1 MNASMGRVVDCF
13 YPGLSFPSIS
23 TTGTECALDCKH
35 CSRRYLQGMIPATKP
50 DELLALAE
58 GLAGRGAEGFLLSG
72 GADPRGKVCLAGF
85 EDAIRQ
91 IKFDTGLKINAHI
104 GLASDVDIRTLIA
117 AGVDAFSVDLYGSKE
132 TISEVLGLP
141 FGPEDYFRVL
151 KTLVDE
157 GAPIVAPHICV
168 GIDGGRLKGEFA
180 ALERLGKFS
189 PDRLVLISLVP
200 TKGTA
205 YERVKPPAASDL
217 LAVVDKARAEMPDT
231 TLLLGCMRSR
241 LDRSWEAEAVRRG
254 VQGVVLP
261 SVATVETLRSEGY
274 RFRTRAHCC
283 ALM

>member
-1 MNASMGRVVDCF
+1 LITSMGRAVDCF

-35 CSRRYLQGMIPATKP
+35 CSRRYLQGMVPATSP

-72 GADPRGKVCLAGF
+72 GADPRGKVRLAGF

-91 IKFDTGLKINAHI
+91 IKSDTGLKINAHI
-104 GLASDVDIRTLIA
+104 GLASDTEIRTLIA

-141 FGPEDYFRVL
+141 FGPEDYFRVFES
-151 KTLVDE
+151 LVDE
-157 GAPIVAPHICV
+157 GAPIVAPHVCV

-180 ALERLGKFS
+180 ALERLGKSS

-205 YERVKPPAASDL
+205 YERVRPPAASDL
-217 LAVVDKARAEMPDT
+217 LAVVNKARAEMPDT
-231 TLLLGCMRSR
+231 KLLLGCMRSR

-274 RFRTRAHCC
+274 RIRMRAHCC